1 MPFEKM
7 CEKITH
13 VCVAV
18 CLHTPFAVEAKG
30 TRLQLS
36 FRRRHWQTNLKKIKI
51 KFEKKIFKNKMLS
64 FGVSC
69 GCKVSSVHK
78 PFFFCNASLLDSLYE
93 TPTNSF
99 YCLCLLNHK

>member
-36 FRRRHWQTNLKKIKI
+36 FRRRHWQTNLKK
-51 KFEKKIFKNKMLS
+51 N
-64 FGVSC
+64 
-69 GCKVSSVHK
+69 
-78 PFFFCNASLLDSLYE
+78 
-93 TPTNSF
+93 
-99 YCLCLLNHK
+99 

>member
-1 MPFEKM
+1 MYVLPS
-7 CEKITH
+7 
-13 VCVAV
+13 VY
-18 CLHTPFAVEAKG
+18 TPL
-30 TRLQLS
+30 LQLRLKVQDYNYH
-36 FRRRHWQTNLKKIKI
+36 FEEDIDKQILKKIKI

-69 GCKVSSVHK
+69 GCNVSSVHK